1 MCVCLRGQARFAFLK
16 WEIPMTMLNKNIKC
30 TISAHEK
37 RHTMLHI
44 DGLLK
49 LLKPVEKNSL

>member
-1 MCVCLRGQARFAFLK
+1 
-16 WEIPMTMLNKNIKC
+16 MTMLNKNIKC

-37 RHTMLHI
+37 RHTMLHN

-49 LLKPVEKNSL
+49 LLKPVVKTGQNNFKFDR